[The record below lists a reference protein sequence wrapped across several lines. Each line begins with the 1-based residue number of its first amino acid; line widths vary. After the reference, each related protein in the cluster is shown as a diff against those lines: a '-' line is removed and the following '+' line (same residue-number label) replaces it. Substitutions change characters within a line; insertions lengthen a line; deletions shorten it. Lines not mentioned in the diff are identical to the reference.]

1 MNVEGGTPLNNNMNN
16 ELSNLKIKVGQEP
29 TEMECLYC
37 HHKILTATEDQCN
50 CFSFSFSVLMLMV
63 IIFPIFFIYVL
74 CIDIS
79 DCYCSIGCD
88 R

>member
-37 HHKILTATEDQCN
+37 HHNILTATEDN
-50 CFSFSFSVLMLMV
+50 VFVFLFL
-63 IIFPIFFIYVL
+63 FL
-74 CIDIS
+74 CLW
-79 DCYCSIGCD
+79 
-88 R
+88 